1 MMAFY
6 SSINDGNNFVIS
18 FSTNPQQNFG
28 VFAKGYKQA
37 ASVLVGYL
45 LAKPRFSDYEA
56 YPVVFLYR
64 QAFELYLKGFYYRAA
79 LVAFFKDSQEFKNG
93 QEIKNIEKNLN
104 IHRLTPFA
112 KAFKEI
118 CLVLFQS
125 DQSLLPLAEKVNRF
139 AVDFEKIDIGSY
151 AYRYP
156 INTKGKISTKRNQEV
171 NLLALHESMQEFLGE
186 LEVVDLGFDIEA
198 FKTQEIYEVMQKAQS
213 IIAYENSEAG

>member
-1 MMAFY
+1 MAFY
-6 SSINDGNNFVIS
+6 NSINDGNNFVIS
-18 FSTNPQQNFG
+18 FSTNPQQDFG
-28 VFAKGYKQA
+28 VFAKGYKRA
-37 ASVLVGYL
+37 ASVLAEYL

-79 LVAFFKDSQEFKNG
+79 LVAFFKDSQEFENG

-125 DQSLLPLAEKVNRF
+125 DQSLLLLAEKVNRF
-139 AVDFEKIDIGSY
+139 AVDFEKIDIESY

-186 LEVVDLGFDIEA
+186 LEVVDFGFDIEA